1 MAEIAL
7 IRVDFRL
14 VHGQVVVKWSK
25 VAKVSKIIVI
35 NDVIAKDKTLKS
47 VYKMAAPAG
56 VKVLCYSF

>member
-35 NDVIAKDKTLKS
+35 NDVIAKDKTEERL
-47 VYKMAAPAG
+47 
-56 VKVLCYSF
+56 